1 MASEIIGQTLS
12 LISSSIEVYE
22 RGIKTYKKSIFVG
35 VIRYIIQALAY
46 MLIGGINGVII
57 TLMAIVR
64 HLFMYNKKFT
74 SKVMCLWL
82 AVSAILNIYFASSV
96 VDMFPF
102 IATVQF
108 TLMVRKQNAVVLK
121 WAQVIN
127 SGIWIIYNVAHQ
139 MWVYTI
145 FNVILVAVGLI
156 RIKKGVEG

>member
-1 MASEIIGQTLS
+1 
-12 LISSSIEVYE
+12 
-22 RGIKTYKKSIFVG
+22 
-35 VIRYIIQALAY
+35 
-46 MLIGGINGVII
+46 
-57 TLMAIVR
+57 
-64 HLFMYNKKFT
+64 
-74 SKVMCLWL
+74 
-82 AVSAILNIYFASSV
+82 
-96 VDMFPF
+96 MFPF